1 MNPEFFEESSSS
13 SNNIPDPNTTT
24 THNRTF
30 DFSFSETIIKSKQS
44 KTSMKSLKLTKSS
57 TTSVTTAT
65 SNINQRQV
73 NSNNSNASS
82 KKKLKSF
89 IKTNDCNN
97 EEEFKFL
104 QVMLKFLKFIDDML
118 YYVVFFICQLPLL
131 LIKLLIPL
139 YNLIRKFFH
148 WLRFQMKKPI
158 KIPRFYPFRCC
169 SPLVLV
175 LDLDET
181 LVHCTKEKPQFEC
194 EELTVLMKGGKFE
207 KYYLSKRPYLEHFL
221 EELSKF
227 YTLVV
232 FTSSQQE
239 YADTILNRIDFK
251 RCIKQ
256 RFYRQVSIL
265 YVYKLKN
272 L

>member
-1 MNPEFFEESSSS
+1 
-13 SNNIPDPNTTT
+13 
-24 THNRTF
+24 
-30 DFSFSETIIKSKQS
+30 
-44 KTSMKSLKLTKSS
+44 MKSLKLTKSS
-57 TTSVTTAT
+57 VTSVTTAP
-65 SNINQRQV
+65 SNINQRQS
-73 NSNNSNASS
+73 NNNNSNKSS

-97 EEEFKFL
+97 EEDVNEFKFL
-104 QVMLKFLKFIDDML
+104 QILLKILKFIDDML
-118 YYVVFFICQLPLL
+118 YYVVFLICQLPLL

-139 YNLIRKFFH
+139 YNLISKFFR
-148 WLRFQMKKPI
+148 WLRSQMKRPI
-158 KIPRFYPFRCC
+158 KIPKFYPFRCC
-169 SPLVLV
+169 SPLILV

-194 EELTVLMKGGKFE
+194 EQVTVLMKGGKLE

-256 RFYRQVSIL
+256 RFYRQVNLNFLYKINFSI
-265 YVYKLKN
+265 
-272 L
+272 